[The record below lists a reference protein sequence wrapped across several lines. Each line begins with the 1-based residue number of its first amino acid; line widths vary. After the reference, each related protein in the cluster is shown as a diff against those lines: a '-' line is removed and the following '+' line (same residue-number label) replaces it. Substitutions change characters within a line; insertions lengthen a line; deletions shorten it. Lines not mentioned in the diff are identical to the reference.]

1 MITVLIILYLVTVI
15 IMEIHIEYSKGG
27 IYHNQK
33 INMEDWNFMLVPLLN
48 TFFAIGMW
56 IAAWPLKFFKLN

>member
-1 MITVLIILYLVTVI
+1 MITVLIILYLVIVI
-15 IMEIHIEYSKGG
+15 IMAIEIHIEYSKCG

-33 INMEDWNFMLVPLLN
+33 INMEDWTFMLVPLLN

-56 IAAWPLKFFKLN
+56 IAV